1 MTNDYSALLE
11 RVAAIVREAAGIT
24 AAPFTVSD
32 KDAPANIVTSADVAV
47 QNFLKE
53 KLCALLPGS
62 VFFGEEGD
70 VQEEDG
76 DCLWIVD
83 PIDGTTNFARGIHEY
98 AISAALVVDEAP
110 VLGVVYNPAL
120 DRLYTA
126 VKGCGA
132 FCNGKPIRVSSV
144 PFDRGLLCTAFSLYK
159 KEYTQACIDIVSE
172 AYTQCADFR
181 RFGTCALELCYLAEG
196 CCDLYFEFRLFP
208 WDFAAAG
215 LILTEA
221 GGVVT
226 DHLGRPAALDRTTPL
241 IAANSKANHEKLLS
255 IAAKHIP
262 EIPYTEI
269 LR

>member
-1 MTNDYSALLE
+1 MNELSPALLE
-11 RVAAIVREAAGIT
+11 RVVAIVREAAQIT
-24 AAPFTVSD
+24 KEAFTVSD

-47 QNFLKE
+47 QNYLKE

-70 VQEEDG
+70 ADGAQG

-83 PIDGTTNFARGIHEY
+83 PIDGTTNFARSIHEY
-98 AISAALVVDEAP
+98 AVSAALAVGGEV

-120 DRLYTA
+120 DRLYCA
-126 VKGCGA
+126 KKGAGA
-132 FCNGKPIRVSSV
+132 FCNGRPIRASSV
-144 PFDRGLLCTAFSLYK
+144 PFNRGLLCTAFSLYK
-159 KEYTQACIDIVSE
+159 KEYTQACIDVVTE
-172 AYTQCADFR
+172 AYAQCADFR

-226 DHLGRPAALDRTTPL
+226 DHMGNPAPLDRTTPL
-241 IAANSKANHEKLLS
+241 IAANSKENHEKLLS
-255 IAAKHIP
+255 ITSRRIP
-262 EIPYTEI
+262 AVPYTEI

>member
-11 RVAAIVREAAGIT
+11 RVIPIVREAAQIT
-24 AAPFTVSD
+24 REAFTVSD
-32 KDAPANIVTSADVAV
+32 KDAPANIVTSADLAV
-47 QNFLKE
+47 QSFLKE

-70 VQEEDG
+70 ADGASG

-98 AISAALVVDEAP
+98 AVSAALAVCEEV

-120 DRLYTA
+120 DRLYA
-126 VKGCGA
+126 AAKGCGA
-132 FCNGKPIRVSSV
+132 SCNGKPIRASSA
-144 PFDRGLLCTAFSLYK
+144 PFNRGILCTAFSLYK
-159 KEYTQACIDIVSE
+159 KEYAQACIDIVSE
-172 AYTQCADFR
+172 AYEQCADFR

-196 CCDLYFEFRLFP
+196 VYDLYFEFRLFP

-215 LILTEA
+215 LILSEA
-221 GGVVT
+221 GGTVT
-226 DHLGRPAALDRTTPL
+226 DHKGNPAPLDRTTPL
-241 IAANSKANHEKLLS
+241 IAANSKENHKKLLS
-255 IAAKHIP
+255 IAARHIP
-262 EIPYTEI
+262 EVPYTEI